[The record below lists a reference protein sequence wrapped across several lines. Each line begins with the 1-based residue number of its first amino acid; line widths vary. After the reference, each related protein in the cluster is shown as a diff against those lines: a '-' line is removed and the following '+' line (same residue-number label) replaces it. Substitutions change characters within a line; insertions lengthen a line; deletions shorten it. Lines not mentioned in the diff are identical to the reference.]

1 MTGID
6 HELATLAQQ
15 GDLASFCP
23 RCHAAAQRLRRARPG
38 ASGWAST
45 WRSAT
50 SPATSSSTRGSRSSS
65 ASARPCW
72 TGDAVATDVLC
83 PHCHASLVEAESALR
98 RVRVARVH
106 HRRLAAHA
114 RGAALVL
121 HARGL
126 PLARRAQEDARQDPR
141 RGAAAEEAGAG
152 PEAPRPQLPGGQLRL
167 RQRAGRGRG
176 EPLPAVQEAHVRRRL
191 PRGRR
196 HPRVRRPGGRGR
208 LRRRGPADP
217 REERAAGDLRARVP
231 AGRPV
236 REGVPAGQQGRA
248 ARRRRARA
256 VRRRLRARDRPGHVC
271 RRGPRRRAAASPWSA
286 AGRRA

>member
-23 RCHAAAQRLRRARPG
+23 RCHAALNVYDAETRRVWVGLDVEVGDVACDLLVNPRLEEFERVC
-38 ASGWAST
+38 S
-45 WRSAT
+45 
-50 SPATSSSTRGSRSSS
+50 
-65 ASARPCW
+65 PCW
-72 TGDAVATDVLC
+72 TGDAVATGRPVPALPRLADRGRG
-83 PHCHASLVEAESALR
+83 ALR
-98 RVRVARVH
+98 RVRGARVH
-106 HRRLAAHA
+106 HRRVAAHA

-152 PEAPRPQLPGGQLRL
+152 PQAARPQLPGGQLRL

-176 EPLPAVQEAHVRRRL
+176 EQVPAVQEAGVRRGVS
-191 PRGRR
+191 GRR
-196 HPRVRRPGGRGR
+196 GHPRLRRAGGRGR
-208 LRRRGPADP
+208 LRRRGPAHP
-217 REERAAGDLRARVP
+217 REERAAGHLRARLP

-248 ARRRRARA
+248 ARRRRAGA
-256 VRRRLRARDRPGHVC
+256 VRRRLRARRPTRWRC
-271 RRGPRRRAAASPWSA
+271 RRGRRRPAAASPWSA
-286 AGRRA
+286 AGRRG